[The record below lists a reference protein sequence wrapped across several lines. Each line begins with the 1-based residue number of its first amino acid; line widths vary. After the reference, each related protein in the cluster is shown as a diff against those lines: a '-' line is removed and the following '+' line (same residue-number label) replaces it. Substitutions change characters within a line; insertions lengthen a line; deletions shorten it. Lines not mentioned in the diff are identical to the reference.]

1 MVWTSSSRVS
11 LRTVELLIMM
21 VEKSDAANVQECG
34 SPRAEVL
41 VQLTPRGFV
50 RYPLTWFNHIFISVF
65 DNDL

>member
-34 SPRAEVL
+34 SPRAEAAPCSTYTSRLCALSLDL
-41 VQLTPRGFV
+41 VQPHL
-50 RYPLTWFNHIFISVF
+50 HICF
-65 DNDL
+65 